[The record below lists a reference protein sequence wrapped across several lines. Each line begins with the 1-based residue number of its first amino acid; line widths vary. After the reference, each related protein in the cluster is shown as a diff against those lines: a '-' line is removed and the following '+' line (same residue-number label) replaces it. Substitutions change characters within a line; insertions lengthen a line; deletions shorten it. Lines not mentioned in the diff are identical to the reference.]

1 MVPILA
7 NLPILGRFL
16 RVGCSRSFR
25 EKTTFVAQNKKNMVN
40 VIVLCIELLLDIVG
54 LVLGILVYSRSSD
67 NNGLTKAWGVLAIT
81 LSLLLLCDN
90 LEWMWIFSRGG
101 EETIPRFTEVP
112 MNHLSIWHIVRVI
125 VFFQFFSIFPIASLK
140 PGWMTFSRV
149 VSLCIPI
156 LLITCIACCYEFFN
170 GHYTTLKSFA
180 SIREN
185 IGERDVRVRLM
196 LFIISVITPSVNF
209 LFPYMRRWIPVRRKQ
224 SQAMSIYMMCFAII
238 MSGYIWLMLG
248 TSGLC
253 FNVFGYIVILPVL
266 FLNIL
271 YLRNENPLSLPPQPV
286 EELEMEEIE
295 AIREIAVSPV
305 VFELSNQMQSLMK
318 HSKSFT
324 NPQYSLQEFLN
335 DLNTNENRL
344 NKALHYDGFSGFRD
358 YINFYRLQYFKE
370 QAQLKRELT
379 VKELMFLSGFT
390 SRSSFYRYFA
400 SVEKMSP
407 SEYMEMLN
415 RENK

>member
-196 LFIISVITPSVNF
+196 LC
-209 LFPYMRRWIPVRRKQ
+209 L
-224 SQAMSIYMMCFAII
+224 
-238 MSGYIWLMLG
+238 
-248 TSGLC
+248 
-253 FNVFGYIVILPVL
+253 
-266 FLNIL
+266 
-271 YLRNENPLSLPPQPV
+271 
-286 EELEMEEIE
+286 
-295 AIREIAVSPV
+295 
-305 VFELSNQMQSLMK
+305 
-318 HSKSFT
+318 
-324 NPQYSLQEFLN
+324 
-335 DLNTNENRL
+335 
-344 NKALHYDGFSGFRD
+344 
-358 YINFYRLQYFKE
+358 
-370 QAQLKRELT
+370 
-379 VKELMFLSGFT
+379 
-390 SRSSFYRYFA
+390 
-400 SVEKMSP
+400 
-407 SEYMEMLN
+407 
-415 RENK
+415 

>member
-125 VFFQFFSIFPIASLK
+125 VFFQ
-140 PGWMTFSRV
+140 
-149 VSLCIPI
+149 
-156 LLITCIACCYEFFN
+156 FFN

-318 HSKSFT
+318 HSKPFT

>member
-1 MVPILA
+1 
-7 NLPILGRFL
+7 
-16 RVGCSRSFR
+16 
-25 EKTTFVAQNKKNMVN
+25 MVN

-185 IGERDVRVRLM
+185 IGEQDVRVRLM
-196 LFIISVITPSVNF
+196 LFVISVITPSVNF
-209 LFPYMRRWIPVRRKQ
+209 RFPYMRRWIPVRRKQ

-286 EELEMEEIE
+286 EELEMKEIE
-295 AIREIAVSPV
+295 AIREIEVSPV
-305 VFELSNQMQSLMK
+305 VLELSNQMQSLMK
-318 HSKSFT
+318 HNKSFT

-358 YINFYRLQYFKE
+358 YINFHRLQYFKE
-370 QAQLKRELT
+370 QARLQKNLT

-415 RENK
+415 REN

>member
-1 MVPILA
+1 
-7 NLPILGRFL
+7 
-16 RVGCSRSFR
+16 
-25 EKTTFVAQNKKNMVN
+25 MVN

-185 IGERDVRVRLM
+185 IGEQDVRVRLM
-196 LFIISVITPSVNF
+196 LFIINVITPSVNF

-224 SQAMSIYMMCFAII
+224 SKAMSIYMMCFAII

-305 VFELSNQMQSLMK
+305 VLELSNQMQSLMK

-324 NPQYSLQEFLN
+324 NPLYSLQDFLN

-370 QAQLKRELT
+370 QAQLKKDLT

-415 RENK
+415 REN

>member
-1 MVPILA
+1 
-7 NLPILGRFL
+7 
-16 RVGCSRSFR
+16 
-25 EKTTFVAQNKKNMVN
+25 MVN
-40 VIVLCIELLLDIVG
+40 VIVLCIELLLDLVG
-54 LVLGILVYSRSSD
+54 LILGILVYSRSSD
-67 NNGLTKAWGVLAIT
+67 NGLPRAWGALAIT

-140 PGWMTFSRV
+140 PGWMTLSRI

-156 LLITCIACCYEFFN
+156 LLIACIACCYEFFN

-180 SIREN
+180 AIREN
-185 IGERDVRVRLM
+185 IHKQDVQVRLV
-196 LFIISVITPSVNF
+196 LFVISVITPSVNF
-209 LFPYMRRWIPVRRKQ
+209 LFPYMKRWIPIRRKQ
-224 SQAMSIYMMCFAII
+224 SKAMSIYMICFAII

-266 FLNIL
+266 FLNGL

-286 EELEMEEIE
+286 EELETEEIE
-295 AIREIAVSPV
+295 AIREIEVSPV
-305 VFELSNQMQSLMK
+305 VLELSNQMQNFMK
-318 HSKSFT
+318 HAKPFT
-324 NPQYSLQEFLN
+324 NSQYSLQNFLD

-358 YINFYRLQYFKE
+358 YVNFYRLQYFKE
-370 QAQLKRELT
+370 QAKLQKNLT

-400 SVEKMSP
+400 NIEKMSP
-407 SEYMEMLN
+407 SEYLDMLN
-415 RENK
+415 EENK

>member
-318 HSKSFT
+318 HS
-324 NPQYSLQEFLN
+324 NHLLILN
-335 DLNTNENRL
+335 IPCR
-344 NKALHYDGFSGFRD
+344 
-358 YINFYRLQYFKE
+358 NF
-370 QAQLKRELT
+370 
-379 VKELMFLSGFT
+379 
-390 SRSSFYRYFA
+390 
-400 SVEKMSP
+400 
-407 SEYMEMLN
+407 
-415 RENK
+415 

>member
-7 NLPILGRFL
+7 ISLYWDAFYEWDAPVLFAKRL
-16 RVGCSRSFR
+16 LLSL
-25 EKTTFVAQNKKNMVN
+25 KTKKNMVN

-318 HSKSFT
+318 HSKPFT

>member
-1 MVPILA
+1 
-7 NLPILGRFL
+7 
-16 RVGCSRSFR
+16 
-25 EKTTFVAQNKKNMVN
+25 MVN

-185 IGERDVRVRLM
+185 IGEQDVRVRLM

-209 LFPYMRRWIPVRRKQ
+209 LFPYMRR
-224 SQAMSIYMMCFAII
+224 
-238 MSGYIWLMLG
+238 
-248 TSGLC
+248 
-253 FNVFGYIVILPVL
+253 
-266 FLNIL
+266 
-271 YLRNENPLSLPPQPV
+271 
-286 EELEMEEIE
+286 
-295 AIREIAVSPV
+295 
-305 VFELSNQMQSLMK
+305 
-318 HSKSFT
+318 
-324 NPQYSLQEFLN
+324 
-335 DLNTNENRL
+335 
-344 NKALHYDGFSGFRD
+344 
-358 YINFYRLQYFKE
+358 
-370 QAQLKRELT
+370 
-379 VKELMFLSGFT
+379 
-390 SRSSFYRYFA
+390 
-400 SVEKMSP
+400 
-407 SEYMEMLN
+407 
-415 RENK
+415 

>member
-1 MVPILA
+1 
-7 NLPILGRFL
+7 
-16 RVGCSRSFR
+16 
-25 EKTTFVAQNKKNMVN
+25 MVN

-185 IGERDVRVRLM
+185 IGEQDVRVRLM
-196 LFIISVITPSVNF
+196 LFIINVITPSVNF

-224 SQAMSIYMMCFAII
+224 SKAMSIYMMCFAII

-305 VFELSNQMQSLMK
+305 VLELSNQMQSLMK

-324 NPQYSLQEFLN
+324 NPLYSLQDFLN

-415 RENK
+415 REN

>member
-1 MVPILA
+1 
-7 NLPILGRFL
+7 
-16 RVGCSRSFR
+16 
-25 EKTTFVAQNKKNMVN
+25 MVN

-209 LFPYMRRWIPVRRKQ
+209 LLPYMRRWIPVRRKQ

-318 HSKSFT
+318 HSKPFT

>member
-196 LFIISVITPSVNF
+196 LFITPSVNF

-318 HSKSFT
+318 HSKPFT